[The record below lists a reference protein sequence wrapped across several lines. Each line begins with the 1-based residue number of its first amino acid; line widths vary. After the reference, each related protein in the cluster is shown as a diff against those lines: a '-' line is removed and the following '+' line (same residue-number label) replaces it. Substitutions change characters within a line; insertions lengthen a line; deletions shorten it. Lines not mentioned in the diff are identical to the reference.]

1 LAYTDNS
8 TIRKQ
13 RRIGAGLM
21 AVVSIFFAVAST
33 GMIFPNSGAPA
44 KTIIQ
49 FEIGTDFSDGQNARI
64 FGLADQALD
73 EPTTIVYITGHTGAD
88 GDPEA
93 NARLSNARAEAVKAA
108 LVDAGVPQDR
118 IQTRG
123 AGGSVPVEA
132 QENESPA
139 AVKARTKRA
148 EIRLVER
155 SMTSIESSQ

>member
-1 LAYTDNS
+1 MAHIDNN

-13 RRIGAGLM
+13 RRIGTGLM
-21 AVVSIFFAVAST
+21 AIVSIFFAVAST
-33 GMIFPNSGAPA
+33 GMIFPNAGAPE
-44 KTIIQ
+44 KTVIQ
-49 FEIGTDFSDGQNARI
+49 FEIGTDFSDDQNARI
-64 FGLADQALD
+64 AGFADRALD
-73 EPTTIVYITGHTGAD
+73 APTTVIYITGHTGAD

-108 LVDAGVPQDR
+108 LVDAGVPQNR

-123 AGGSVPVEA
+123 AGGAVPVEA
-132 QENESPA
+132 QEGESPA

-155 SMTSIESSQ
+155 SMTSIEGSQ